1 MSCFWRPQYL
11 AHALTILCVFL
22 HFCFHW
28 AHVVIVAVMQFP
40 VDVIQYLGTKSR
52 RENPSISNSTL
63 LHTYGQGMVMAEFST
78 DEEVHAWTGAI
89 MSIKG
94 RIESINAS
102 HEGAARR
109 GALSNVWIPMTADF
123 INTYGPELVPV
134 DIRAAINDVRKHL
147 DMAILDWPP
156 VLVACADGNGGLR
169 VRVPELVDSL
179 GRALVE
185 GDD

>member
-1 MSCFWRPQYL
+1 MSWFWRPHCL
-11 AHALTILCVFL
+11 AHALTILCVLL
-22 HFCFHW
+22 HFRFPG
-28 AHVVIVAVMQFP
+28 AHVVIVAVMHFP

-63 LHTYGQGMVMAEFST
+63 LHTYGQGIVMAEFST
-78 DEEVHAWTGAI
+78 DEEAHAWTGAI

-147 DMAILDWPP
+147 DMATLDWPP

-169 VRVPELVDSL
+169 VRVPELVDSF
-179 GRALVE
+179 GQALVE
-185 GDD
+185 VDE